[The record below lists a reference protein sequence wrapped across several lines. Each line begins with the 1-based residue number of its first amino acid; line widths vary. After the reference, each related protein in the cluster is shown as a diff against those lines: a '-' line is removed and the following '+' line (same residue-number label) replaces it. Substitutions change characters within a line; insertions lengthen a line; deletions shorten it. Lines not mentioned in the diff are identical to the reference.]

1 MIDDRIHRLLR
12 SSTVAYCA
20 IFDPHLLGYCPLGQG
35 DVNIPAILDLM
46 NGRKIKGMIMG
57 ELDNSG
63 RNPDPVAPVDLV
75 GQSKKYLQSIGVKF
89 RA

>member
-1 MIDDRIHRLLR
+1 
-12 SSTVAYCA
+12 
-20 IFDPHLLGYCPLGQG
+20 
-35 DVNIPAILDLM
+35 M